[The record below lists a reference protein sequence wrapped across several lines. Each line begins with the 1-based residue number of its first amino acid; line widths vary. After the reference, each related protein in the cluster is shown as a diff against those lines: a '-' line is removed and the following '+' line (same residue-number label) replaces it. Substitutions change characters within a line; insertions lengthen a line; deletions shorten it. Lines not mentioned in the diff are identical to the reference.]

1 MANQKQPLSALDIL
15 SVQERHTLLH
25 TWNQTDGSYPQDKTL
40 QQLFEAQ
47 VEKTPDNRA
56 LVFEGATLTYR
67 QLNERA
73 NQLACVIRERCQQ
86 QNNETMP

>member
-1 MANQKQPLSALDIL
+1 MADQKQPLSALDIL
-15 SVQERHTLLH
+15 SAQERHTLLH
-25 TWNQTDGSYPQDKTL
+25 TWNQTDAPYPRDKTL

-47 VEKTPDNRA
+47 VEKTPDNAA
-56 LVFEGATLTYR
+56 LVFEGTTLTYH

-86 QNNETMP
+86 RNNETMP